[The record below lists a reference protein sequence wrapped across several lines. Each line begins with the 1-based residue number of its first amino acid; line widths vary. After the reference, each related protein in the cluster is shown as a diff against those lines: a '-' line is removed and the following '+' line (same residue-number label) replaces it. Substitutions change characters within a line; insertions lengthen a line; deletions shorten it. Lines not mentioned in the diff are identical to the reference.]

1 MTSVPSSVTSEQRPV
16 DLCLCVLN
24 LSVQQFPLPHCWHF
38 FLDCSY
44 KMVSLYYHLG
54 PEGLR
59 LFLFEIDLFISEVTG
74 RGLIEG
80 IVVCLLSVPVIVAL
94 NKVDKA
100 PQNVVRKTFIFITIL
115 PVDMLILFLSC
126 SL

>member
-1 MTSVPSSVTSEQRPV
+1 VS
-16 DLCLCVLN
+16 LCSKFKCSN
-24 LSVQQFPLPHCWHF
+24 KFIYHTAGIF
-38 FLDCSY
+38 FLTAVTKWLVCIITY
-44 KMVSLYYHLG
+44 RVG

-74 RGLIEG
+74 RRLIEG

-115 PVDMLILFLSC
+115 PVEC
-126 SL
+126 